1 MSWWIIGL
9 IALGTFGFRI
19 SGPVLRDRI
28 HLSPR
33 AVRMLGLGAT
43 ALLVSLAATQAVYS
57 GDGFAGWARVLGV
70 AVAGVLIWRR
80 APFVVIVVGA
90 ATVTALLRLAGVT

>member
-9 IALGTFGFRI
+9 IALGTFGFRVA
-19 SGPVLRDRI
+19 GPLLRERI

-33 AVRMLGLGAT
+33 SVRMLGLGAT
-43 ALLVSLAATQAVYS
+43 ALLVSLAATQTVYS
-57 GDGFAGWARVLGV
+57 GEGFVGWARVLGV

-80 APFVVIVVGA
+80 APFVVVVVGA
-90 ATVTALLRLAGVT
+90 AALTALLRLAGIV